1 MVNKIQIQEH
11 QTKQILVLLSK
22 LVHGLQHERGC
33 ACLLLDSLGKTFK
46 NKYTAQTKV
55 VDALIKDFSN
65 FIAEESRSK
74 NLPDSVLIRLNGL
87 TTRLCGLKELR
98 DNIHGITLPYTKALN
113 SYTFTF
119 NIPLIDTMVELAHQ
133 AESFNSLNVSAYA
146 NFLQWKERLGMERA
160 LGARGF
166 YNGAFHNPEFNDR
179 LTCLLAEQQ
188 AYLKTFLSLASTQQH
203 SLVNN
208 IFKSDDSKAVEHLN
222 KLIIDGAKAEDMELY
237 SGESWFH
244 LLTGL
249 INQLHEVEQKLIAS
263 LSDKHISDDDDVM
276 TSIQPENS
284 MAMETYRTFVRSLP
298 LFTSLSDSELDS
310 LTQYAQIR
318 QHDKGKLLFLQ
329 GEPSSRLYIILRGW
343 VKVYNGLESGEETIL
358 QMLSAGD
365 TLLESAVFLNTKTP
379 VSAQVV
385 EEATLLSIPA
395 PIIRKKVEENNPFAV
410 SMLNNVSLR
419 SQRLIH
425 QIEQSR
431 LKSAGDRVG
440 WFLLSQY
447 LNHSNQSDDGLIE
460 LPFDKSVIASYL
472 DMRPETFSR
481 TLKKLKDQG
490 FELRNDQIMM
500 PDPRALCKFCDS
512 FTAESCTRAGTEDC
526 PQPDI
531 EIYGDNTSSP

>member
-1 MVNKIQIQEH
+1 M
-11 QTKQILVLLSK
+11 
-22 LVHGLQHERGC
+22 
-33 ACLLLDSLGKTFK
+33 LDSLGKTFK
-46 NKYTAQTKV
+46 EEFTARAKNS
-55 VDALIKDFSN
+55 DEIINEFSS
-65 FIAEESRSK
+65 FTAEETRSR
-74 NLPDSVLIRLNGL
+74 NLPAGMITRLNGL
-87 TTRLCGLKELR
+87 ATRLTGLQELR
-98 DNIHGITLPYTKALN
+98 DNIHGITMPYTKALN

-133 AESFNSLNVSAYA
+133 TNTFNSLNVSAYA

-188 AYLKTFLSLASTQQH
+188 AYLKTFLTLASTQQR
-203 SLVNN
+203 SLLND
-208 IFKSDDSKAVEHLN
+208 IFKSDDSKAVEQLN
-222 KLIIDGAKAEDMELY
+222 RLILDGAKPEEMELY
-237 SGESWFH
+237 SGEAWFH
-244 LLTGL
+244 LLTRL
-249 INQLHEVEQKLIAS
+249 INQLHEVELNLIDS
-263 LSDKHISDDDDVM
+263 LSDSHVNQDEEKRVPAPATQFSTMD
-276 TSIQPENS
+276 
-284 MAMETYRTFVRSLP
+284 TYRPFIRSLP
-298 LFTSLSDSELDS
+298 LFTSLSDDELDG
-310 LTQYAQIR
+310 LIQYAQIR

-329 GEPSSRLYIILRGW
+329 GEPSSRLYVILRGW
-343 VKVYNGLESGEETIL
+343 VKVYNGLETGEETIL

-365 TLLESAVFLNTKTP
+365 TLLESAVFLNTKAP

-395 PIIRKKVEENNPFAV
+395 PMIRKKVMENNPFAV

-447 LNHSNQSDDGLIE
+447 LDHSNESDDGLIE

-481 TLKKLKDQG
+481 TLKKLKEQG
-490 FELRNDQIMM
+490 FELSNDQIKM
-500 PDPRALCKFCDS
+500 PNPRALCKFCDS
-512 FTAESCTRAGTEDC
+512 FTAENCARAGSEDC

-531 EIYGDNTSSP
+531 EIYGDNAPSS

>member
-1 MVNKIQIQEH
+1 MM
-11 QTKQILVLLSK
+11 
-22 LVHGLQHERGC
+22 
-33 ACLLLDSLGKTFK
+33 LDSMGQTFRENFTDQIK
-46 NKYTAQTKV
+46 VADKAISVFSEYIAQ
-55 VDALIKDFSN
+55 
-65 FIAEESRSK
+65 ESRGK
-74 NLPDSVLIRLNGL
+74 NLPEPII
-87 TTRLCGLKELR
+87 TRLSGLLTRLSGLKELR
-98 DNIHGITLPYTKALN
+98 DNIHGLTMPYTKALN

-119 NIPLIDTMVELAHQ
+119 NIPLIDAMVELAHQ
-133 AESFNSLNVSAYA
+133 TEEFNSLNVSAYA

-166 YNGAFHNPEFNDR
+166 YNGAFRNPEFNDR
-179 LTCLLAEQQ
+179 LTCLLSEQQ
-188 AYLKTFLSLASTQQH
+188 AYLKTFLTLASTQQRT
-203 SLVNN
+203 LLND
-208 IFKSDDSKAVEHLN
+208 IFKSDDSKAVEKLN
-222 KLIIDGAKAEDMELY
+222 SLILKGAKPQDMELY
-237 SGESWFH
+237 SGEAWFH
-244 LLTGL
+244 LLTRL
-249 INQLHEVEQKLIAS
+249 IDQLHEAELKLVDS
-263 LSDKHISDDDDVM
+263 LTDPHICEGKETAATIVATPKTQLTAID
-276 TSIQPENS
+276 
-284 MAMETYRTFVRSLP
+284 TYRPFIRSLP
-298 LFTSLSDSELDS
+298 LFSALNDDELDS
-310 LTQYAQIR
+310 LVQYAQIR

-365 TLLESAVFLNTKTP
+365 TLLESAVFLNTQAP

-395 PIIRKKVEENNPFAV
+395 PMIRKKVEENNPFAV

-447 LNHSNQSDDGLIE
+447 LDHSNENDDGLIE

-490 FELRNDQIMM
+490 FELKNDQIIM

-512 FTAESCTRAGTEDC
+512 FTAENCVRAGTDEC

-531 EIYGDNTSSP
+531 EIYGDGVAPKNRA

>member
-1 MVNKIQIQEH
+1 MVHKIHIQEH
-11 QTKQILVLLSK
+11 QTKHILTLLSK
-22 LVHGLQHERGC
+22 MVHGLQHERGC

-46 NKYTAQTKV
+46 DKYTSQTKI
-55 VDALIKDFSN
+55 VDELIEDFSR
-65 FIAEESRSK
+65 FIAEESRTK

-87 TTRLCGLKELR
+87 TTRLSGLKELR
-98 DNIHGITLPYTKALN
+98 DNIHGITMPYTKALN

-166 YNGAFHNPEFNDR
+166 YNGAFGNPEFNDR

-188 AYLKTFLSLASTQQH
+188 AYLKTFLTLASTQQR
-203 SLVNN
+203 SLLND
-208 IFKSDDSKAVEHLN
+208 IFKSDDNKAVEQLN
-222 KLIIDGAKAEDMELY
+222 KLIVNGAKAEDMELY
-237 SGESWFH
+237 SGEAWFH
-244 LLTGL
+244 LLTSL

-263 LSDKHISDDDDVM
+263 LSDKHISEDEEGM
-276 TSIQPENS
+276 TSLQPANS
-284 MAMETYRTFVRSLP
+284 MAMETYRGFIRSLP

-343 VKVYNGLESGEETIL
+343 VKVYNGLENGEETIL

-365 TLLESAVFLNTKTP
+365 TLLESAVFLNTKAP

-447 LNHSNQSDDGLIE
+447 LDHSNESDDGLIE

-512 FTAESCTRAGTEDC
+512 FTAENCDRAGTEDC

-531 EIYGDNTSSP
+531 EIYGDNASSA

>member
-1 MVNKIQIQEH
+1 M
-11 QTKQILVLLSK
+11 
-22 LVHGLQHERGC
+22 
-33 ACLLLDSLGKTFK
+33 LDSMGQTFK
-46 NKYTAQTKV
+46 EQYIEQTIN
-55 VDALIKDFSN
+55 VDGIIKEFSS
-65 FIAEESRSK
+65 FIAEKSRTK
-74 NLPDSVLIRLNGL
+74 NLPDAMLIRLSGL
-87 TTRLCGLKELR
+87 ITQLSGIKELR
-98 DNIHGITLPYTKALN
+98 NNIHGITMPYTKALN

-133 AESFNSLNVSAYA
+133 SESFNSLNVSAYA

-166 YNGAFHNPEFNDR
+166 YNGAFRNPEFNDR

-188 AYLKTFLSLASTQQH
+188 AYLKTFLTLASTHQRI
-203 SLVNN
+203 LINDL
-208 IFKSDDSKAVEHLN
+208 FKSDDSKAVEHLN
-222 KLIIDGAKAEDMELY
+222 KLILEGAKPEDMEIF
-237 SGESWFH
+237 SGEAWFH
-244 LLTGL
+244 LLTNL
-249 INQLHEVEQKLIAS
+249 IDQLHEVELKLIES
-263 LSDKHISDDDDVM
+263 LSEEHKSEDEE
-276 TSIQPENS
+276 TSASVPPAAFS
-284 MAMETYRTFVRSLP
+284 TMDTYRVFIRSLP
-298 LFTSLSDSELDS
+298 LFTSLSDSELDN
-310 LTQYAQIR
+310 LIQYAQIR
-318 QHDKGKLLFLQ
+318 QHEKGKLLFLQ

-343 VKVYNGLESGEETIL
+343 VKVYNGLENGEETIL
-358 QMLSAGD
+358 QMLSSGD
-365 TLLESAVFLNTKTP
+365 TLLESAVFLNTKAP

-385 EEATLLSIPA
+385 EDATLLSIPA
-395 PIIRKKVEENNPFAV
+395 PIIRKKVEEKNPFAV
-410 SMLNNVSLR
+410 SMLNKVSLR

-447 LNHSNQSDDGLIE
+447 LDHCNESDDGLIE

-490 FELRNDQIMM
+490 FELRNDQIIM

-512 FTAESCTRAGTEDC
+512 FTAENCDRAGTEEC

-531 EIYGDNTSSP
+531 EIYGDNASSA

>member
-1 MVNKIQIQEH
+1 MVH
-11 QTKQILVLLSK
+11 S
-22 LVHGLQHERGC
+22 LQQERGC
-33 ACLLLDSLGKTFK
+33 ACLLLDSQGKTFK
-46 NKYTAQTKV
+46 DKFSTQTSKTDEV
-55 VDALIKDFSN
+55 IKEFSDFIS
-65 FIAEESRSK
+65 EESRSK
-74 NLPDSVLIRLNGL
+74 KLPAAMMIRLSGL
-87 TTRLCGLKELR
+87 ATRLSGLKELR
-98 DNIHGITLPYTKALN
+98 ENIYGVTMAYTKALN

-133 AESFNSLNVSAYA
+133 TENFNSLNVSAYA

-188 AYLKTFLSLASTQQH
+188 AYLKTFLTLASTQQRT
-203 SLVNN
+203 LVNT
-208 IFKSDDSKAVEHLN
+208 IFLSDDSKAVEQLN
-222 KLIIDGAKAEDMELY
+222 KLILNGAKPEEMELY
-237 SGESWFH
+237 SGEAWFH
-244 LLTGL
+244 LLTNL
-249 INQLHEVEQKLIAS
+249 INQLHCVELELIDS
-263 LSDKHISDDDDVM
+263 LSEEYISEEKETAPSSSSLQFTAID
-276 TSIQPENS
+276 
-284 MAMETYRTFVRSLP
+284 TYRVFIRSLP
-298 LFTSLSDSELDS
+298 LFTSLSDSDLDN
-310 LTQYAQIR
+310 LLQFAQIR
-318 QHDKGKLLFLQ
+318 KHDKGKLLFLQ
-329 GEPSSRLYIILRGW
+329 GEPSSRLYVILRGW

-365 TLLESAVFLNTKTP
+365 TLLESAVFLNTKAP

-431 LKSAGDRVG
+431 LRSASDRVG

-447 LNHSNQSDDGLIE
+447 LDHSVESDDGIIE

-481 TLKKLKDQG
+481 TLKKLKEQG
-490 FELRNDQIMM
+490 FELKNNQIIM
-500 PDPRALCKFCDS
+500 PNPRALCKFCDS
-512 FTAESCTRAGTEDC
+512 FTAENCVNAGTEDC

-531 EIYGDNTSSP
+531 EIYGDTNSAS